1 MERYTLNNTDLQV
14 SKLCF
19 GTMTFGGQTPE
30 KASIELIDAALADG
44 LNFFDTADMYN
55 EGRAEE
61 ILGKALS
68 GKRADVVLASKV
80 YYPLHQDDSRGLS
93 ASRMRE
99 KLEGSLKRLN
109 TDYLD
114 IYYLHQPDRETSLN
128 ETLEALDTFKKEG
141 KIRYYGVSNFAAWQ
155 IAEMFSVADRLGVD
169 RPVVTQNVYNALT
182 RGIEAELMPFCQ
194 ENQLPIHAYNPLA
207 GGLLTGKYS
216 KTGVDMKG
224 RLMTDEKYN
233 KRYMS
238 LRSLAATKE
247 LIDVARQV
255 GRHIVELML
264 LWVYQDPRI
273 ASMIIGVS
281 NLSQYR
287 QNMAYLRSE
296 PLSVSAMEKVS
307 AVGEAHYDRGFDY
320 FR

>member
-14 SKLCF
+14 SKVCL

-30 KASIELIDAALADG
+30 KTSIELIELALADG
-44 LNFFDTADMYN
+44 INFFDTADIYN
-55 EGRAEE
+55 AGQAEE

-68 GKRADVVLASKV
+68 GKRDSTVIASKV
-80 YYPLHQDDSRGLS
+80 YYPMHEDDTKGLS
-93 ASRMRE
+93 TSRMRD

-114 IYYLHQPDRETSLN
+114 IYFLHQPDRDTPLK

-155 IAEMFSVADRLGVD
+155 IAEIFAEAGRLGVD

-182 RGIEAELMPFCQ
+182 RGIEAELMPFCEQ
-194 ENQLPIHAYNPLA
+194 NELPIHAYNPLA

-216 KTGVDMKG
+216 KTDVDMKG

-247 LIDVARQV
+247 LVDVARQV

-273 ASMIIGVS
+273 ASMLIGVS
-281 NLSQYR
+281 SLRQYKE
-287 QNMAYLRSE
+287 NIKYLANE
-296 PLSVSAMEKVS
+296 PLSSSAMEKVS
-307 AVGEAHYDRGFDY
+307 AVSDAHYDRGFDY